1 MNIREAMT
9 AFGSVVTLGA
19 AVSASIIAWAVIAA
33 PATVVAGLIHASDSH
48 ALNLVVRALGAT
60 LMQVAHL
67 F

>member
-9 AFGSVVTLGA
+9 ALGSVVTMGA

-48 ALNLVVRALGAT
+48 SLNLVVRALGET
-60 LMQVAHL
+60 LMHVVHL

>member
-19 AVSASIIAWAVIAA
+19 AVSASVIAWAVIAA
-33 PATVVAGLIHASDSH
+33 PASVVAGLIHASDSH
-48 ALNLVVRALGAT
+48 SLNLVVRALGET
-60 LMQVAHL
+60 LMQVVHL

>member
-48 ALNLVVRALGAT
+48 SLNLVVRALGET
-60 LMQVAHL
+60 LMQVVHL